1 MTNTLPRALD
11 DHALQQLLDEDVR
24 FGDLTTESLGIDAR
38 LGTIRFFARDPMT
51 VCCSEEAARLFALCG
66 APAKARVPSGTRAAP
81 GTLLLEATG
90 SAGALHR
97 AWKTAQ
103 TLMEW
108 SSGVAS
114 SAAEIVASARRA
126 DPHAMVAGTRKNT
139 PGTRRLTTKAF
150 RAGGAVM
157 HRLGLS
163 ETLLVFA
170 EHRLFLDR
178 NDPTETIARLRRECP
193 EKRVVVEVSTHA
205 EALAW
210 ADCDVLQLE
219 KFAPD
224 GVAEV
229 VAALTAAGSTALVAA
244 AGGVHAGS
252 AEDYVRAGARLLVTS
267 APHFA
272 KPRDVQV
279 RFAIDGA
286 DAA

>member
-1 MTNTLPRALD
+1 
-11 DHALQQLLDEDVR
+11 
-24 FGDLTTESLGIDAR
+24 
-38 LGTIRFFARDPMT
+38 
-51 VCCSEEAARLFALCG
+51 
-66 APAKARVPSGTRAAP
+66 
-81 GTLLLEATG
+81 LLEATG
-90 SAGALHR
+90 TAGALHR
-97 AWKTAQ
+97 AWKIAQ

-108 SSGVAS
+108 SSGVAT

-126 DPHAMVAGTRKNT
+126 HPNAMVAGTRKNT
-139 PGTRRLTTKAF
+139 PSTRRLTTKAF

-178 NDPTETIARLRRECP
+178 EGPTETIARLRRQCP
-193 EKRVVVEVSTHA
+193 EKRVVVEASTHA

-219 KFAPD
+219 KFTPD

-229 VAALTAAGSTALVAA
+229 VAALAAAGSTALVAA

-286 DAA
+286 DVA